1 MHWPSA
7 AIWLVAI
14 ALAARGIDYLLW
26 SVEREKA
33 RFHKI
38 VAGDLSKI
46 VYTNGFATVL
56 FGGLLAYAARNLPNT
71 VLWQILGG
79 LVVVLGCIFIVMA
92 VLAKPASPATQDM
105 PADAVLAKRVLQKRI
120 SGALFLFG
128 AFVWLASAKGWLETP
143 TGS

>member
-1 MHWPSA
+1 MDLPSLA
-7 AIWLVAI
+7 FWLVAI
-14 ALAARGIDYLLW
+14 MLATRGIGYLLW
-26 SVEREKA
+26 SVDREKA

-56 FGGLLAYAARNLPNT
+56 FGGLLAYASRNLPNT
-71 VLWQILGG
+71 VLWQVLGG
-79 LVVVLGCIFIVMA
+79 LVVALGCILIVMT

-120 SGALFLFG
+120 SGLLFLFG
-128 AFVWLASAKGWLETP
+128 AFVWVASSKGWLETP
-143 TGS
+143 IGS